1 MKILRYLITGGCGS
15 IGSALVVRL
24 LNQGHTVCSLDNS
37 ESELFNQIQS
47 LSKKFPN
54 TYKPFLGDIRDYERL
69 FRAFS
74 SVEVVFHC
82 AALKHV
88 ELSEYNPFEV
98 LKTNVEGTHNVVE
111 ACLNNNVK
119 KLIFASSDKAVNPSS
134 TMGASKLLAERII
147 ISSSSYAGSSGFK
160 SACVRFGN
168 VWDTAGSVGKIFK
181 AQVKSGM
188 PITLT
193 SRKMTRFFIT
203 IEKALDLPPDRVVKE
218 IVQKKDVAKSRF
230 EKGVDKD
237 YNKVRD
243 NLFDLLDSSKDA
255 IEGIMSVA
263 MAGDQPRAYEV
274 IAQLLKVSSD
284 INKDIMEIHRKMK
297 ETSKTDEVKSVT
309 NNAFFVG
316 STSDLAKMIE
326 DQTKGVKK
334 VSSKTKEIIQNE
346 NDDSSGSSRGD

>member
-1 MKILRYLITGGCGS
+1 M
-15 IGSALVVRL
+15 
-24 LNQGHTVCSLDNS
+24 
-37 ESELFNQIQS
+37 
-47 LSKKFPN
+47 
-54 TYKPFLGDIRDYERL
+54 
-69 FRAFS
+69 
-74 SVEVVFHC
+74 
-82 AALKHV
+82 
-88 ELSEYNPFEV
+88 
-98 LKTNVEGTHNVVE
+98 
-111 ACLNNNVK
+111 
-119 KLIFASSDKAVNPSS
+119 
-134 TMGASKLLAERII
+134 
-147 ISSSSYAGSSGFK
+147 
-160 SACVRFGN
+160 
-168 VWDTAGSVGKIFK
+168 
-181 AQVKSGM
+181 
-188 PITLT
+188 
-193 SRKMTRFFIT
+193 
-203 IEKALDLPPDRVVKE
+203 
-218 IVQKKDVAKSRF
+218 QKKDVAKSRF

-284 INKDIMEIHRKMK
+284 SNKDIMEIHRKMK

-346 NDDSSGSSRGD
+346 NDDSGGSSRGN

>member
-1 MKILRYLITGGCGS
+1 M
-15 IGSALVVRL
+15 
-24 LNQGHTVCSLDNS
+24 
-37 ESELFNQIQS
+37 ES
-47 LSKKFPN
+47 PN
-54 TYKPFLGDIRDYERL
+54 K
-69 FRAFS
+69 
-74 SVEVVFHC
+74 
-82 AALKHV
+82 
-88 ELSEYNPFEV
+88 N
-98 LKTNVEGTHNVVE
+98 
-111 ACLNNNVK
+111 
-119 KLIFASSDKAVNPSS
+119 
-134 TMGASKLLAERII
+134 
-147 ISSSSYAGSSGFK
+147 
-160 SACVRFGN
+160 
-168 VWDTAGSVGKIFK
+168 
-181 AQVKSGM
+181 
-188 PITLT
+188 
-193 SRKMTRFFIT
+193 
-203 IEKALDLPPDRVVKE
+203 IEKALDLPPHRVVKE

-346 NDDSSGSSRGD
+346 NDDSGGSSRGD

>member
-1 MKILRYLITGGCGS
+1 
-15 IGSALVVRL
+15 
-24 LNQGHTVCSLDNS
+24 
-37 ESELFNQIQS
+37 
-47 LSKKFPN
+47 
-54 TYKPFLGDIRDYERL
+54 
-69 FRAFS
+69 
-74 SVEVVFHC
+74 
-82 AALKHV
+82 
-88 ELSEYNPFEV
+88 
-98 LKTNVEGTHNVVE
+98 
-111 ACLNNNVK
+111 
-119 KLIFASSDKAVNPSS
+119 
-134 TMGASKLLAERII
+134 
-147 ISSSSYAGSSGFK
+147 
-160 SACVRFGN
+160 
-168 VWDTAGSVGKIFK
+168 
-181 AQVKSGM
+181 
-188 PITLT
+188 
-193 SRKMTRFFIT
+193 
-203 IEKALDLPPDRVVKE
+203 
-218 IVQKKDVAKSRF
+218 VQKKDVAKSRF

-346 NDDSSGSSRGD
+346 NDDSGGSSRGD

>member
-1 MKILRYLITGGCGS
+1 MSEKHYVI
-15 IGSALVVRL
+15 AL
-24 LNQGHTVCSLDNS
+24 
-37 ESELFNQIQS
+37 
-47 LSKKFPN
+47 
-54 TYKPFLGDIRDYERL
+54 
-69 FRAFS
+69 
-74 SVEVVFHC
+74 
-82 AALKHV
+82 
-88 ELSEYNPFEV
+88 
-98 LKTNVEGTHNVVE
+98 
-111 ACLNNNVK
+111 
-119 KLIFASSDKAVNPSS
+119 
-134 TMGASKLLAERII
+134 
-147 ISSSSYAGSSGFK
+147 
-160 SACVRFGN
+160 
-168 VWDTAGSVGKIFK
+168 
-181 AQVKSGM
+181 
-188 PITLT
+188 
-193 SRKMTRFFIT
+193 
-203 IEKALDLPPDRVVKE
+203 
-218 IVQKKDVAKSRF
+218 

-346 NDDSSGSSRGD
+346 NDDSGGSSRGD

>member
-1 MKILRYLITGGCGS
+1 M
-15 IGSALVVRL
+15 
-24 LNQGHTVCSLDNS
+24 
-37 ESELFNQIQS
+37 ES
-47 LSKKFPN
+47 PN
-54 TYKPFLGDIRDYERL
+54 K
-69 FRAFS
+69 
-74 SVEVVFHC
+74 
-82 AALKHV
+82 
-88 ELSEYNPFEV
+88 N
-98 LKTNVEGTHNVVE
+98 
-111 ACLNNNVK
+111 
-119 KLIFASSDKAVNPSS
+119 
-134 TMGASKLLAERII
+134 
-147 ISSSSYAGSSGFK
+147 
-160 SACVRFGN
+160 
-168 VWDTAGSVGKIFK
+168 
-181 AQVKSGM
+181 
-188 PITLT
+188 
-193 SRKMTRFFIT
+193 

-346 NDDSSGSSRGD
+346 NDDSGGSSRGN

>member
-1 MKILRYLITGGCGS
+1 M
-15 IGSALVVRL
+15 
-24 LNQGHTVCSLDNS
+24 
-37 ESELFNQIQS
+37 
-47 LSKKFPN
+47 
-54 TYKPFLGDIRDYERL
+54 
-69 FRAFS
+69 
-74 SVEVVFHC
+74 
-82 AALKHV
+82 
-88 ELSEYNPFEV
+88 
-98 LKTNVEGTHNVVE
+98 
-111 ACLNNNVK
+111 
-119 KLIFASSDKAVNPSS
+119 
-134 TMGASKLLAERII
+134 
-147 ISSSSYAGSSGFK
+147 
-160 SACVRFGN
+160 
-168 VWDTAGSVGKIFK
+168 
-181 AQVKSGM
+181 
-188 PITLT
+188 
-193 SRKMTRFFIT
+193 
-203 IEKALDLPPDRVVKE
+203 
-218 IVQKKDVAKSRF
+218 QKKDVAKSRF

-346 NDDSSGSSRGD
+346 NDDSGGSSRGD